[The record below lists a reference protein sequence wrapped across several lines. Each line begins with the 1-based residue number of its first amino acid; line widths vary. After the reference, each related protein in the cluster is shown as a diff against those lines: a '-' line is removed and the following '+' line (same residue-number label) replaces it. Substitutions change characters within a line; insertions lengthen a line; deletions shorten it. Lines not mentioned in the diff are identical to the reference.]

1 MAPGR
6 RVRFGPFEL
15 DLESGDLR
23 REGDLLRLEP
33 QPRKVLQL
41 LASRAGQVVSRREIQ
56 GRIWPDDT
64 FVDFDQG
71 LNYCIRQIRGTLGDS
86 ADAPRF
92 IETLPRR
99 GYRFTAAAQL
109 LTDPQP
115 LTLAVLP
122 FEPILRE
129 LPDESL
135 ELGLADAIITR
146 LSAAASL
153 VVPPLTAIRRFRSP
167 RQDSLSAARE
177 LGATLVVEGS
187 VHRVEQRVRA
197 TARLLDVV
205 TGRARWAGVFNERQ
219 DDLFAVLDAISS
231 QIAQDLL
238 QCLHSTANDRPLARI
253 RELTRDWTATEF
265 ERSYG
270 EGKWTARQIL
280 IHLAQT
286 EIGLGHRARMVLAS
300 RDYVAQ
306 PFDQNAWI
314 ARETSLSGP
323 AALEALVGL
332 HAMNE
337 ALFAS
342 LSPAE
347 RAKPFVHP
355 DYGTLTVD
363 WIVQLLESH
372 LAHHVV
378 HLERIADPAFLTDP
392 GPTD

>member
-41 LASRAGQVVSRREIQ
+41 LASRAGQVVSRKEIQ

-71 LNYCIRQIRGTLGDS
+71 LNYCIRQIRGTLGDR

-99 GYRFTAAAQL
+99 GYRFTAAAQIL
-109 LTDPQP
+109 ADPQP

-122 FEPILRE
+122 FEPILRDR
-129 LPDESL
+129 PDEAL

-167 RQDSLSAARE
+167 RQDSPSAARE
-177 LGATLVVEGS
+177 LGAALVLEGS
-187 VHRVEQRVRA
+187 VHRVEQSVRA

-205 TGRARWAGVFNERQ
+205 TGRARWAGVFNERR
-219 DDLFAVLDAISS
+219 DDLFGVLDAISS

-238 QCLHSTANDRPLARI
+238 RCLHTTAHDRPLARI
-253 RELTRDWTATEF
+253 RELTRGWTAAQF
-265 ERSYG
+265 ERSYA

-286 EIGLGHRARMVLAS
+286 EIGLGHRARMVLTS

-306 PFDQNAWI
+306 PFDQNAWV
-314 ARETSLSGP
+314 ARETSVSGP
-323 AALEALVGL
+323 AALEALIGL

-347 RAKPFVHP
+347 RATPFVHP

-372 LAHHVV
+372 LAHHLV
-378 HLERIADPAFLTDP
+378 HLERIADPALFSGSRSTD
-392 GPTD
+392 